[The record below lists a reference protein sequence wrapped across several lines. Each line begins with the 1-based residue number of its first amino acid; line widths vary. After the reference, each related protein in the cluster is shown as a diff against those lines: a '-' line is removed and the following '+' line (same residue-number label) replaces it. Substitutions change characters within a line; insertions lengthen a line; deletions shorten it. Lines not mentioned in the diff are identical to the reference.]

1 MNLRWW
7 SVIDSKLN
15 ASQLCGI
22 LNLNK
27 PSGVTSRE
35 AVNQVQRLVRPA
47 KIGHTGTLDPLASG
61 VLVLCLGTATRL
73 VEYVQ
78 RMPKTYHATFL
89 LGRYSDTED
98 IEGHITVLP
107 DPPIP
112 TLQQAE
118 AVLANFQGTILQ
130 QPPVYSALKIRGRRA
145 CDLARQ
151 GKPVELETRSI
162 TIEEL
167 KIHNYNYPQLTLDI
181 KCGSGTYVR
190 SLGRDIGLA
199 LGTAAVMSSLERT
212 AVGCFDI
219 TQAEILEQLKHS
231 VIVNKLLPATCAVNL
246 LEKIT
251 LTETQQ
257 ERIVRGMSIEQP
269 PGISDTEV
277 AALNTNGQLVAIL
290 SKRGDGL
297 GPRKNFL

>member
-1 MNLRWW
+1 
-7 SVIDSKLN
+7 VIDSKLN

-27 PSGVTSRE
+27 PSGITSRE

-78 RMPKTYHATFL
+78 RMPKTYYATFL
-89 LGRYSDTED
+89 LGRHSDTED
-98 IEGHITVLP
+98 IEGHVTVLP

-130 QPPVYSALKIRGRRA
+130 RPPVYSALKIRGRRA

-151 GKPVELETRSI
+151 GKPVELAARSI

-190 SLGRDIGLA
+190 SLGRDIGSA

-231 VIVNKLLPATCAVNL
+231 DIVNKLLPATSAVNL

-257 ERIVRGMSIEQP
+257 ERIARGMSIEQP

-297 GPRKNFL
+297 GPLKNFL

>member
-1 MNLRWW
+1 MNSRWW
-7 SVIDSKLN
+7 TVIDSKLN
-15 ASQLCGI
+15 TSQLCGI

-112 TLQQAE
+112 TLQHAE
-118 AVLANFQGTILQ
+118 AVLADFQGTILQ
-130 QPPVYSALKIRGRRA
+130 QPPVYSALKIQGRRA

-151 GKPVELETRSI
+151 GKPVELEARSI

-167 KIHNYNYPQLTLDI
+167 KIRNYNYPQLTLDI

-219 TQAEILEQLKHS
+219 TQAEILKQLKHS
-231 VIVNKLLPATCAVNL
+231 DIVNKLLPATCAVNL

>member
-1 MNLRWW
+1 M
-7 SVIDSKLN
+7 IDSKLN
-15 ASQLCGI
+15 ASHLCGI

-112 TLQQAE
+112 TLEQAE

-231 VIVNKLLPATCAVNL
+231 DIVNKLLPATCAVTL

>member
-112 TLQQAE
+112 TLEQAE

-151 GKPVELETRSI
+151 GKPVELEIRSI

-167 KIHNYNYPQLTLDI
+167 KIRNYNYPQLTLDI

-231 VIVNKLLPATCAVNL
+231 DIVDKLLPATCAVTL

>member
-1 MNLRWW
+1 M
-7 SVIDSKLN
+7 
-15 ASQLCGI
+15 
-22 LNLNK
+22 
-27 PSGVTSRE
+27 
-35 AVNQVQRLVRPA
+35 
-47 KIGHTGTLDPLASG
+47 
-61 VLVLCLGTATRL
+61 
-73 VEYVQ
+73 
-78 RMPKTYHATFL
+78 
-89 LGRYSDTED
+89 
-98 IEGHITVLP
+98 
-107 DPPIP
+107 
-112 TLQQAE
+112 
-118 AVLANFQGTILQ
+118 
-130 QPPVYSALKIRGRRA
+130 
-145 CDLARQ
+145 
-151 GKPVELETRSI
+151 ELETRSI

-231 VIVNKLLPATCAVNL
+231 DIVDKLLPATCAVTL

>member
-1 MNLRWW
+1 M
-7 SVIDSKLN
+7 IDSKLN
-15 ASQLCGI
+15 ESPLCGVLI
-22 LNLNK
+22 LNK
-27 PSGVTSRE
+27 PSGITSRE

-61 VLVLCLGTATRL
+61 VLVLCLGAATRL

-78 RMPKTYHATFL
+78 RMPKTYLATFV

-98 IEGHITVLP
+98 IEGNITVLP

-112 TLQQAE
+112 TRQHVE
-118 AVLANFQGTILQ
+118 AVLENFRGTIIQ

-151 GKPVELETRSI
+151 GKPVELERRSI

-167 KIHNYNYPQLTLDI
+167 NIRNYNYPQLMLDV

-190 SLGRDIGLA
+190 SLGRDIGSA

-219 TQAEILEQLKHS
+219 SQAETLEQLNHS
-231 VIVNKLLPATCAVNL
+231 NITNKLLPSTFAVNL
-246 LEKIT
+246 LEKMT

-257 ERIVRGMSIEQP
+257 ERIARGMSIEQP

-277 AALNTNGQLVAIL
+277 AALNANGQLVAIL
-290 SKRGDGL
+290 SKRENGL

>member
-231 VIVNKLLPATCAVNL
+231 DIVDKLLPATCAVTL

>member
-1 MNLRWW
+1 M
-7 SVIDSKLN
+7 IDSKLN
-15 ASQLCGI
+15 ASHLCGI

-112 TLQQAE
+112 TLEQAE

-231 VIVNKLLPATCAVNL
+231 DIVDKLLPATCAVTL

>member
-1 MNLRWW
+1 MNSRWW

-27 PSGVTSRE
+27 PSGITSRE

-78 RMPKTYHATFL
+78 RMPKTYYATFL
-89 LGRYSDTED
+89 LGRHSDTED
-98 IEGHITVLP
+98 IEGHVTVLP

-130 QPPVYSALKIRGRRA
+130 RPPVYSALKIRGRRA

-151 GKPVELETRSI
+151 GKPVELAARSI

-190 SLGRDIGLA
+190 SLGRDIGSA

-231 VIVNKLLPATCAVNL
+231 DIVNKLLPATSAVNL

-257 ERIVRGMSIEQP
+257 ERIARGMSIEQP

-297 GPRKNFL
+297 GPLKNFL

>member
-1 MNLRWW
+1 MNSRWW

-27 PSGVTSRE
+27 PSGITSRE

-78 RMPKTYHATFL
+78 RMPKTYYATFL
-89 LGRYSDTED
+89 LGRHSDTED
-98 IEGHITVLP
+98 IEGHVTVLP

-130 QPPVYSALKIRGRRA
+130 RPPVYSALKIRGRRA

-151 GKPVELETRSI
+151 GKPVELAARSI

-167 KIHNYNYPQLTLDI
+167 KIRNYNYPQLTLDI

-190 SLGRDIGLA
+190 SLGRDIGSA

-231 VIVNKLLPATCAVNL
+231 DIVNKLLPATSAVNL

-257 ERIVRGMSIEQP
+257 ERIARGMSIEQP

-297 GPRKNFL
+297 GPLKNFL

>member
-1 MNLRWW
+1 M
-7 SVIDSKLN
+7 IDSKLN

-27 PSGVTSRE
+27 PSGITSRE

-78 RMPKTYHATFL
+78 RMPKTYYATFL
-89 LGRYSDTED
+89 LGRHSDTED
-98 IEGHITVLP
+98 IEGHVTVLP

-130 QPPVYSALKIRGRRA
+130 RPPVYSALKIRGRRA

-151 GKPVELETRSI
+151 GKPVELAARSI

-190 SLGRDIGLA
+190 SLGRDIGSA

-231 VIVNKLLPATCAVNL
+231 DIVNKLLPATSAVNL

-257 ERIVRGMSIEQP
+257 ERIARGMSIEQP

-297 GPRKNFL
+297 GPLKNFL